1 MADTFLRFD
10 GWNKGIAWINGFN
23 LGRYWKAGPQH
34 TLYVPG
40 PLLRKGRNEIVLLEL
55 HGPPGDREIVLTDV
69 PDLGESAAVDERVL
83 NFVQE
88 E

>member
-1 MADTFLRFD
+1 M
-10 GWNKGIAWINGFN
+10 
-23 LGRYWKAGPQH
+23 
-34 TLYVPG
+34 YVPG